1 MRIYFEVNMNKN
13 LAEAVLFTQEIK
25 KNKNILQVILFG
37 SVARGEENN
46 KSDIDIAIVHDSED
60 KFSLMQEVN
69 KNKPKKIQTTFVH
82 IKDLPK
88 ETELVGA
95 LSGDGLLLYGKP
107 IVIQSNKLDLT
118 AKVLIVYV
126 LKMLTLTDKVKVSR
140 ALYGSVSKS
149 SSGDKVYMT
158 KTKGLAAEVGVD
170 KLSNGV
176 LLVDRKKAPKIIN
189 MLKRFGAKVREIP
202 VWSY

>member
-1 MRIYFEVNMNKN
+1 MNQN
-13 LAEAVLFTQEIK
+13 LAEAILFTQDIK
-25 KNKNILQVILFG
+25 KNKSILQVILFG
-37 SVARGEENN
+37 SVARGDENSY
-46 KSDIDIAIVHDSED
+46 SDIDIAIIHDSED

-69 KNKPKKIQTTFVH
+69 KNQPRKIQTTFVH

-107 IVIQSNKLDLT
+107 IVIQSSKLELT
-118 AKVLIVYV
+118 AKVLITYA
-126 LKMLTLTDKVKVSR
+126 LNTLPPTEKVKVSR

-149 SSGDKVYMT
+149 SAGDKVYIT
-158 KTKGLAAEVGVD
+158 KTKGLTAEIGVE
-170 KLSNGV
+170 KISNGV
-176 LLVDRKKAPKIIN
+176 LLSDRKKAPKIIN
-189 MLKRFGAKVREIP
+189 MLKRFGAKVQEIP

>member
-1 MRIYFEVNMNKN
+1 MNKN
-13 LAEAVLFTQEIK
+13 LAEAVQFTDGIK
-25 KNKNILQVILFG
+25 KNKDILQVILFG

-46 KSDIDIAIVHDSED
+46 KSDIDIAIVHDSEN

-69 KNKPKKIQTTFVH
+69 KNKPNKIQTTFIH

-118 AKVLIVYV
+118 AKVLIVYA
-126 LKMLTLTDKVKVSR
+126 LNELPLTEKVKISR

-149 SSGDKVYMT
+149 SLGDKVYVT
-158 KTKGLAAEVGVD
+158 KTKGLVAEVGVE
-170 KLSNGV
+170 KISNGV
-176 LLVDRKKAPKIIN
+176 LLAERKKAPKIVN
-189 MLKRFGAKVREIP
+189 MLKRFRAKVQEIP
-202 VWSY
+202 IWSY